1 MLFFLYVHHSRIY
14 QLMTQP
20 AEMCQLLSIICLIG
34 YDGALMDDMSL
45 ECYSNIYIVVLLL
58 ALELKCCCL
67 LSGLWVFLGLNSQKI
82 RRFGIGKK
90 TIVVADFNR
99 VRARFAFMNRRV
111 SPAEQTSVLWKVPGE
126 GSG

>member
-1 MLFFLYVHHSRIY
+1 
-14 QLMTQP
+14 
-20 AEMCQLLSIICLIG
+20 
-34 YDGALMDDMSL
+34 MDDMSL

-67 LSGLWVFLGLNSQKI
+67 LSGLWTFLGLNSKKI
-82 RRFGIGKK
+82 RRFGIEKR
-90 TIVVADFNR
+90 TIVVADFNI

-111 SPAEQTSVLWKVPGE
+111 SPAEQTSVLWKVLVE